1 MLGVNQ
7 PGAGAPSAGPVFD
20 VTEQTFERDVIARS
34 RDVPVVVDF
43 WAPWCG
49 PCRSLGPTL
58 ERLAVEAQG
67 AWVLA
72 KLNTDE
78 NQRLAQMFAI
88 QSIPAVKAIKD
99 GKIVDQ
105 FVGAL
110 PEGQVRSW
118 LKRFVG
124 DPGDD
129 MVSAAQALE
138 ASDPREAAARYRL
151 ILGEQPENMTALFNL
166 GRLLIMRGEAEGVAS
181 LKQVPADSPFY
192 ARAQALLPLAEFF
205 ALADSPPMNGGG
217 SAARYVG
224 AARSARAGEM
234 RAALD
239 DLLTIVSH
247 DRAYGDDA
255 GRKTLL
261 GLLAALGD
269 EHPLTAEYRRKLA
282 NILF

>member
-7 PGAGAPSAGPVFD
+7 PAADAPSAGPVFD

-34 RDVPVVVDF
+34 HEVPVVVDF

-58 ERLAVEAQG
+58 ERLAAEAKG

-72 KLNTDE
+72 KLNTDQ
-78 NQRLAQMFAI
+78 NQRLAQMFGI

-110 PEGQVRSW
+110 PEGQVRTW

-124 DPGDD
+124 DAGDD
-129 MVSAAQALE
+129 MVTAAEALE
-138 ASDPREAAARYRL
+138 ASDPQEAAARYRL
-151 ILGEQPENMTALFNL
+151 ILGEQPDNTTALFNL
-166 GRLLIMRGEAEGVAS
+166 GRLLVLQGAPEGVAT
-181 LKQVPADSPFY
+181 LKQMPASAPQY
-192 ARAQALLPLAEFF
+192 ARAQALIPLMEFF
-205 ALADSPPMNGGG
+205 ALADSAPVNGGG

-239 DLLTIVSH
+239 DLLAIVMH

-255 GRKTLL
+255 ARKTLL

-269 EHPLTAEYRRKLA
+269 DHPLTSEYRRKLA
-282 NILF
+282 NALF

>member
-7 PGAGAPSAGPVFD
+7 ANAGAPGAGPVFD

-34 RDVPVVVDF
+34 REVPVVVDF

-58 ERLAVEAQG
+58 ERLAAEAKG

-72 KLNTDE
+72 KLNTDA
-78 NQRLAQMFAI
+78 NQRLAQMFGI

-110 PEGQVRSW
+110 PEGQVRAW

-124 DPGDD
+124 EPGDD
-129 MVSAAQALE
+129 MVAMAQALE
-138 ASDPREAAARYRL
+138 ASDPQEAAARYRL
-151 ILGEQPENMTALFNL
+151 ILGEQPDNATALFNL
-166 GRLLIMRGEAEGVAS
+166 GRLLLMQGEAEGVAA
-181 LKQVPADSPFY
+181 LKQVPTASPLF
-192 ARAQALLPLAEFF
+192 ARAQALVPLAEFF
-205 ALADSPPMNGGG
+205 ALAGSAPVDGGG
-217 SAARYVG
+217 SRARYIG
-224 AARSARAGEM
+224 AARSARAGDM

-239 DLLTIVSH
+239 DLLAIVMH
-247 DRAYGDDA
+247 DRAFGDDA
-255 GRKTLL
+255 ARKTML

-269 EHPLTAEYRRKLA
+269 DHPLTGEYRRKLA
-282 NILF
+282 NALF

>member
-7 PGAGAPSAGPVFD
+7 PAAGAPSAGPVFD

-34 RDVPVVVDF
+34 REVPVVVDF

-58 ERLAVEAQG
+58 ERLAAEAKG

-72 KLNTDE
+72 KLNTDQ
-78 NQRLAQMFAI
+78 NQRLAQMFGI

-110 PEGQVRSW
+110 PEGQVRAW

-124 DPGDD
+124 TPGDD
-129 MVSAAQALE
+129 MVTAAQALE
-138 ASDPREAAARYRL
+138 ATDPDEAAARYRL
-151 ILGEQPENMTALFNL
+151 ILGEQPDNTTALFNL
-166 GRLLIMRGEAEGVAS
+166 GRLLVLQGAPEGVAT
-181 LKQVPADSPFY
+181 LKQMPASAPFY
-192 ARAQALLPLAEFF
+192 ARAQALIPLVEFF
-205 ALADSPPMNGGG
+205 ALADSAPVNGGG

-239 DLLTIVSH
+239 DLLAIVTH

-255 GRKTLL
+255 ARKTLL

-269 EHPLTAEYRRKLA
+269 DHPLTGEYRRKLA
-282 NILF
+282 NALF